1 MHITQSERKNYYAS
15 IYPQCLY
22 QPFACSAMIECM
34 ACQNAS
40 YTDPSTS
47 SSLWWTTSRF
57 ERSQVLMV
65 ENANSIG
72 LKSGEY
78 GGRNSRRA
86 LCSSTISWM
95 PATL

>member
-1 MHITQSERKNYYAS
+1 MHITQSERKNYYAL

-22 QPFACSAMIECM
+22 QPFACSAVIECM

-40 YTDPSTS
+40 YTNPSAS
-47 SSLWWTTSRF
+47 SSSRWMTSRF
-57 ERSQVLMV
+57 ECSQVLMV

-86 LCSSTISWM
+86 PCSSTILQIL
-95 PATL
+95 ATL